1 MRFARYAGKL
11 KETSYVNALA
21 SAEAVFDPWSSA
33 DGNISNYFM
42 LNGQRATV
50 RLSAHARD
58 LLDFAS
64 MIYIADEIV
73 PRAAAADS
81 WTRDLH
87 FATPVS
93 QHAMWVSATLTLR
106 ECLRFLSGDEYEFE
120 WLARPNTVPARTVHK
135 LRLKGEYDAVCLFS
149 GGVDSFLGAAMLLEQ
164 GKRLLL
170 VGHYADGVT
179 SSAQRDLATLLRRR
193 YNGQFSLLQV
203 HVARGLANT
212 LRYKL
217 PEKAEITH
225 RSRSFIFLGAAVAAA
240 SAVNAPRVY
249 IPENGLIA
257 LNAPL
262 GSSRRGTLSTRTA
275 HPRFLQL
282 FGEWVRALGFDL
294 TIENPFVY
302 LSKTDMLAQV
312 SDPEMR
318 QALLRTV
325 SCAHAGDLWR
335 HGAKGVT
342 HCGYCVPCLYRRV
355 AFLAAGL
362 DEKGYY
368 CDIFRELP
376 KLSDKMARD
385 CRLLARFAREVAD
398 ASESRLRTLVLHHGW
413 FAADPDGAAYADRA
427 AMLKRWAE
435 SFLSIMRSSA
445 TKSTRRILGV

>member
-1 MRFARYAGKL
+1 MRFARYAGQL
-11 KETSYVNALA
+11 KDAAYADALG
-21 SAEAVFDPWSSA
+21 SADAVFDPWSSA

-42 LNGQRATV
+42 LDGRRATV

-64 MIYIADEIV
+64 MIYLADEIV

-81 WTRDLH
+81 WTRELC

-93 QHAMWVSATLTLR
+93 QHAAWTSATPTLT
-106 ECLRFLSGDEYEFE
+106 ECLRFLSGDNYEFE

-135 LRLKGEYDAVCLFS
+135 LRLKGAYDAACLFS

-170 VGHYADGVT
+170 VGHYVDGVT
-179 SSAQRDLATLLRRR
+179 SSAQRDLATFLRRR
-193 YNGQFSLLQV
+193 FPGQFTLLQV
-203 HVARGLANT
+203 HVARGRANT

-217 PEKAEITH
+217 PKKAEITH

-240 SAVNAPRVY
+240 SAVNAPTVY

-282 FGEWVRALGFDL
+282 FGDWVRTLGFSAK
-294 TIENPFVY
+294 IENPFMY
-302 LSKTDMLAQV
+302 LSKTDMLVQV
-312 SDPEMR
+312 SDPELR

-335 HGAKGVT
+335 HGVKGVT

-368 CDIFRELP
+368 CDIFTALP
-376 KLSDKMARD
+376 NLSPETARD
-385 CRLLARFAREVAD
+385 CRLLVRFAREVVG
-398 ASESRLRTLVLHHGW
+398 ASEARLRTLVLHHGW
-413 FAADPDGAAYADRA
+413 FPADPDGAAYADRA

-435 SFLSIMRSSA
+435 SFLSIMQTRA
-445 TKSTRRILGV
+445 NKATRRVLGL